1 MRSAGVKIDVVS
13 FQPRILAC
21 VGVVVFNAVLWLYEA
36 LRTDEDSKCMM
47 HANAMQSLFTF
58 RVISMTPAG
67 HAFDC
72 FCMFVQV
79 YCEELNSSD
88 FRMTFLKSF
97 RLKATGFHF
106 RPDFL
111 GSWQRVIR
119 LPRPEQRRKRR
130 KRMTGK
136 RKRKFH
142 AHLTISQLAF

>member
-1 MRSAGVKIDVVS
+1 MSEWGCS
-13 FQPRILAC
+13 MLFC
-21 VGVVVFNAVLWLYEA
+21 GLYEQEA
-36 LRTDEDSKCMM
+36 LRRDEDSKCMM
-47 HANAMQSLFTF
+47 HAMQSLFTF

-67 HAFDC
+67 HAFDR

-79 YCEELNSSD
+79 YCEELNSFD
-88 FRMTFLKSF
+88 FRMTF

-106 RPDFL
+106 HPDFF

-119 LPRPEQRRKRR
+119 LPRPEKRR

-142 AHLTISQLAF
+142 AHVTISQLAF